1 MRECMRG
8 DYVKREYERRV
19 HERECMECRDE
30 KSGRGVGR
38 MCIMRLH
45 VLTHTINALCVRVRV
60 VECGSA
66 YYGVV
71 EGGRELW
78 EGAVG
83 GSCGRELWEGA
94 AGGSCGRGY
103 CWCS

>member
-1 MRECMRG
+1 MRG
-8 DYVKREYERRV
+8 DYERREYERRV
-19 HERECMECRDE
+19 SERECMECRDE
-30 KSGRGVGR
+30 KSGRGVKGVY
-38 MCIMRLH
+38 IMRLNA
-45 VLTHTINALCVRVRV
+45 LTHTINALCVRVRV

-83 GSCGRELWEGA
+83 GVI
-94 AGGSCGRGY
+94 AGVASN
-103 CWCS
+103 